1 MIAFEQVSLNWNCNK
16 PCNVIKFKDTMIMV
30 DCSLDQI
37 SSMCFLPLPLV
48 SSSHF
53 NSMPNWIPN
62 TYELINCEFETE
74 LKECSGRVFVDS
86 SPEFVVPQVS
96 LIAN

>member
-1 MIAFEQVSLNWNCNK
+1 
-16 PCNVIKFKDTMIMV
+16 MIMV

-48 SSSHF
+48 SSLHL
-53 NSMPNWIPN
+53 NSLPNWIPN
-62 TYELINCEFETE
+62 TYELINCDFETE

-86 SPEFVVPQVS
+86 SPEFIVPQVS
-96 LIAN
+96 FNALNS